1 MLCGYAGRCFFAVS
15 EKGKRFND
23 FEEIH
28 VKFED
33 NLANGDI

>member
-1 MLCGYAGRCFFAVS
+1 MRIRWEMFFFAVS
-15 EKGKRFND
+15 EKVKRFND

-33 NLANGDI
+33 NLANVYI